1 MTTTVSSRAELDAM
15 WRGQARWWHAVF
27 VTLWLATVVV
37 SVVDEPGSWGHG
49 PSLVLLAVVLVA
61 YLVLGVRAMRHEAT
75 WWAYAYHAVAWTS
88 LFTIQAT
95 DPGTESWLLY
105 FALFPQL
112 WAMLGRRPAVWG
124 SVVIVVAFAGLR
136 WGQAEFTREAF
147 VEAFVSGLMS
157 LGLSLALGL
166 FIVRLVSEA
175 EGRAETIDEL
185 RATQAALS
193 AAERDRGVHEE
204 RERLSREIHDTL
216 AQGFTSVVALSRA
229 ADAALARGDLAAARD
244 RLGLIEATASDNLE
258 EARVIVAE
266 LTPGHLRSRTLAE
279 AVERLGA
286 SVSSASGVP
295 TEVSVVGEPVPLGG
309 AAEVVILRTAQEALA
324 NVRKHAGAAHVG
336 VTLAYDDPARVVLE
350 VRDDGV
356 GFDPAG
362 DRQGFGLDGVHA
374 RAAEVGGA
382 VDVRSH
388 RGTGT
393 TLRLEVPR

>member
-1 MTTTVSSRAELDAM
+1 M

-27 VTLWLATVVV
+27 ATVWVAALVVTL
-37 SVVDEPGSWGHG
+37 VDEPGTWGRW
-49 PSLVLLAVVLVA
+49 PSVALLVVVLLAYVG
-61 YLVLGVRAMRHEAT
+61 LGVRAMRHEAS
-75 WWAYAYHAVAWTS
+75 WWAYAYHATAWTA
-88 LFTIQAT
+88 LFGIQLV

-105 FALFPQL
+105 FGLFPQL
-112 WAMLGRRPAVWG
+112 WAMLGRRPAMWG
-124 SVVIVVAFAGLR
+124 SMVVVVAFAGLR

-147 VEAFVSGLMS
+147 VEAFVSGLIS
-157 LGLSLALGL
+157 LGLSLGLGL

-175 EGRAETIDEL
+175 EARAETIDEL
-185 RATQAALS
+185 RSTQAALS

-216 AQGFTSVVALSRA
+216 AQGFTSVVALARA
-229 ADAALARGDLAAARD
+229 ADAALARGDLEAARD

-295 TEVSVVGEPVPLGG
+295 TEVRVDGDPVPLGG

-336 VTLAYDDPARVVLE
+336 VTLAYDPGRVVLE

-362 DRQGFGLDGVHA
+362 ARPGFGLDGLHA

-382 VDVRSH
+382 VDVRS
-388 RGTGT
+388 RPGAGT